1 MAQHFLHSPAA
12 KTLSIT
18 SVMRMT
24 EEEARSVFAK
34 IRWSETNGEPI
45 CPVCGSVEAYN
56 LKTRPVWKCKGCSKQ
71 FSITSGTIFANRKL
85 PVRDILAGIAIYVNG
100 AKGFSALQLSRDLR
114 VDYKTA
120 FVMLH
125 KVREAIGLSMDDS
138 QLSGVVEI
146 DGMYVG
152 GYVKPTNFKADRK
165 DRRILENQTGK
176 RQVVVAMRERQGRT
190 RVGIAKHEREGVEMA
205 AAQIVPNTPVH
216 ADEASHWD
224 RLSARFDIKRV
235 NHQQAYSQNGAC
247 TNMAES
253 FFSRVRRAEIGT
265 HHHIAGPYLSA
276 YATEMAWRE
285 DFRRTPNGTQFSMVI
300 DAAAAAPVSEKW
312 CGYWQRRAG

>member
-18 SVMRMT
+18 AVMRMT
-24 EEEARSVFAK
+24 EEEARTVLAK
-34 IRWSETNGEPI
+34 IRWSATDGAPV
-45 CPVCGSVEAYN
+45 CPVCGGLDHYDI
-56 LKTRPVWKCKGCSKQ
+56 KTRPVWKCKACKKQ
-71 FSITSGTIFANRKL
+71 FSITSGTIFASRKM
-85 PVRDILAGIAIYVNG
+85 PVRDILAGIAIFVNG

-125 KVREAIGLSMDDS
+125 KLREAIGLAQDAA
-138 QLSGVVEI
+138 QLDGVVEI

-152 GYVKPTNFKADRK
+152 GYVKPANRREDRK
-165 DRRILENQTGK
+165 DRRRIQNGK
-176 RQVVVAMRERQGRT
+176 RQVIVAMRERQGRT
-190 RVGIAKHEREGVEMA
+190 KIGVGASEAEGVALA
-205 AAQIVPNTPVH
+205 AANITPNAIVH

-224 RLSARFDIKRV
+224 KLSARFEIKRI
-235 NHQQAYSQNGAC
+235 NHQKAYSQDGAS

-253 FFSRVRRAEIGT
+253 FFSRLRRAEIGI
-265 HHHIAGPYLSA
+265 HHHIAGRYVAA

-285 DFRRTPNGTQFSMVI
+285 DNRRVANGTQFSMVTE
-300 DAAAAAPVSEKW
+300 AAALAPVSAQW
-312 CGYWQRRAG
+312 CGYWQRQSA

>member
-24 EEEARSVFAK
+24 EVEARTGLAK
-34 IRWSETNGEPI
+34 IRWSATDGAPV
-45 CPVCGSVEAYN
+45 CPVCGGLDHYDI
-56 LKTRPVWKCKGCSKQ
+56 KTRPVWKCKACKKQ
-71 FSITSGTIFANRKL
+71 FSITSGTIFASRKM
-85 PVRDILAGIAIYVNG
+85 PVRDILAGIAIFVNG
-100 AKGFSALQLSRDLR
+100 AKGFSALQLSRDRR

-125 KVREAIGLSMDDS
+125 KLREAIGLAQDAA
-138 QLSGVVEI
+138 QLDGVVEI

-152 GYVKPTNFKADRK
+152 GYVKPANRREDRK
-165 DRRILENQTGK
+165 DRRRIQNGK
-176 RQVVVAMRERQGRT
+176 RQVIVAMRERQGRT
-190 RVGIAKHEREGVEMA
+190 KIGIAATEAEGVALA
-205 AAQIVPNTPVH
+205 AANITPNAIVH

-224 RLSARFDIKRV
+224 KLSARFEIKRI
-235 NHQQAYSQNGAC
+235 NHQKAYSQDGAS

-253 FFSRVRRAEIGT
+253 FFSRLRRAEIGI
-265 HHHIAGPYLSA
+265 HHHIAGRYVAA

-285 DFRRTPNGTQFSMVI
+285 DNRRVANGTQFSMVTE
-300 DAAAAAPVSEKW
+300 AAALASVSAQW
-312 CGYWQRRAG
+312 SGYWQRHKAI